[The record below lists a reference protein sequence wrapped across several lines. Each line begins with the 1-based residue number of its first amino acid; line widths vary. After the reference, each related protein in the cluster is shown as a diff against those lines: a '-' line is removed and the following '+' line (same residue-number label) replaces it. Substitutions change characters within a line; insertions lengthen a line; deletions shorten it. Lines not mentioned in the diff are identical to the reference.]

1 MKKHNAVY
9 VEDIKH
15 LFTLEQIGF
24 LGDISSDVGHVHT
37 SIIEEMVDDPD
48 WYEGV
53 EEEEYELAKQTL
65 AKLKDN
71 SIDVVLF

>member
-9 VEDIKH
+9 VEDTKH
-15 LFTLEQIGF
+15 LLTQEQIGL
-24 LGDISSDVGHVHT
+24 LGDISSDVGHVNT
-37 SIIEEMVDDPD
+37 EVIEDMIGDPD

-65 AKLKDN
+65 TILKGN
-71 SIDVVLF
+71 KIGVVLF

>member
-9 VEDIKH
+9 VEDTKH

-48 WYEGV
+48 WYE
-53 EEEEYELAKQTL
+53 LAKQTL